1 MIKLLGI
8 IITVFFILIFIFY
21 KTDDIYDI
29 KTIVL
34 KNLCI
39 ERNLGESLGLRIG
52 GYDDGSGVLIDNII
66 EDGPAC
72 KSGLKLHDK
81 LLEINGTDLENLKY
95 DEVLNLLKCANKM
108 FNLKVSRQIK
118 TFKN

>member
-1 MIKLLGI
+1 MLKIVGI
-8 IITVFFILIFIFY
+8 ITIFFILIFIFF
-21 KTDDIYDI
+21 KTDDIYDV

-34 KNLCI
+34 ENLCI
-39 ERNLGESLGLRIG
+39 ERNLDEPLGLRIG
-52 GYDDGSGVLIDNII
+52 GYDDGSGVVIDNIT
-66 EDGPAC
+66 DGGPAF
-72 KSGLKLHDK
+72 KSGLKLNDK
-81 LLEINGTDLENLKY
+81 LLEIDGADLENLKY

>member
-1 MIKLLGI
+1 MLKIVGI
-8 IITVFFILIFIFY
+8 ITIFFILIFIFF
-21 KTDDIYDI
+21 KTDDIYDV

-34 KNLCI
+34 ENLCI

-52 GYDDGSGVLIDNII
+52 GYDDGSGVVIDNIT
-66 EDGPAC
+66 DGGLAF
-72 KSGLKLHDK
+72 KSGLKLNDK
-81 LLEINGTDLENLKY
+81 LLEIDGADLENLKY